1 MDARKQ
7 PILVETKTFILKE
20 ALVDSDGESIW
31 FITDSQNKNISFC
44 VHCQFS
50 GSIYISFFKGLHYNN
65 DFVIEALKELLKI
78 LLEKYHIIT
87 INIYYKNKSL
97 ITLCKKIGFQ
107 KQHNVRHLYYLR
119 SLK

>member
-7 PILVETKTFILKE
+7 PILVETKTF
-20 ALVDSDGESIW
+20 
-31 FITDSQNKNISFC
+31 
-44 VHCQFS
+44 
-50 GSIYISFFKGLHYNN
+50 
-65 DFVIEALKELLKI
+65 
-78 LLEKYHIIT
+78 
-87 INIYYKNKSL
+87 IYYKNKSL

>member
-20 ALVDSDGESIW
+20 ALVDSDGESVW

-65 DFVIEALKELLKI
+65 DFVIEAFKRTFENFVREIPYNNYQYLL
-78 LLEKYHIIT
+78 
-87 INIYYKNKSL
+87 
-97 ITLCKKIGFQ
+97 
-107 KQHNVRHLYYLR
+107 
-119 SLK
+119 

>member
-20 ALVDSDGESIW
+20 ALVDSDGESVW

-65 DFVIEALKELLKI
+65 DFVIEALKELLNI

>member
-20 ALVDSDGESIW
+20 ALVDSDGESVW

-78 LLEKYHIIT
+78 LLEKYHIIISSKHDT
-87 INIYYKNKSL
+87 ACRQSSQSH
-97 ITLCKKIGFQ
+97 LCRC
-107 KQHNVRHLYYLR
+107 VY
-119 SLK
+119 